1 MTNGAQAMSGLASY
15 VRGVLGIA
23 DELRGSLTA
32 EDIERLHTHFKGT
45 KLQPWLRWRIEHEG
59 LVLAFV
65 AATPAERKKLKKY
78 EEHRLLLTLSGITL
92 CEEGAAVI
100 RAITSPQLMPGGT
113 YRNTAAA
120 AGESYGRIMAED
132 IPHWPFP
139 SLISPFE
146 DDYATE

>member
-78 EEHRLLLTLSGITL
+78 EEHRLLLTVRRRGGCNTRHHQPSAYAGRHL
-92 CEEGAAVI
+92 
-100 RAITSPQLMPGGT
+100 PQHGSCSRRKLWQDHG
-113 YRNTAAA
+113 
-120 AGESYGRIMAED
+120 
-132 IPHWPFP
+132 
-139 SLISPFE
+139 
-146 DDYATE
+146 